1 MPGKKG
7 KEYMEE
13 RKTFYINP
21 KAICNHCYYA
31 HSCEEVLRG
40 LEILGAVCTGV
51 HTKTELKDSIMRSS
65 SSFFKGSTATFSF

>member
-1 MPGKKG
+1 MSDKKG

-13 RKTFYINP
+13 RKKLYINP

-40 LEILGAVCTGV
+40 LEILECSMYRNIHENRA
-51 HTKTELKDSIMRSS
+51 
-65 SSFFKGSTATFSF
+65 